1 MWMAAPL
8 LARSERTYVL
18 GYGSLVA
25 GPGHQLAARRLV
37 HAKGLRRTWNVAMDN
52 RLTLEGYKYYVDP
65 DTGER
70 PSIFVTFLNVVQD
83 PASTIN
89 GVIVP
94 VDTHELQSLNERE
107 RNYDRVD
114 VTERIVEPVDGSVWA
129 YVGSVAA
136 RERYEQGFRGGTAV
150 VDAAYYASV
159 RSQFR
164 RLGEGPHSEFR
175 RSTDEPRCPV
185 RRLRRLDV

>member
-1 MWMAAPL
+1 
-8 LARSERTYVL
+8 
-18 GYGSLVA
+18 
-25 GPGHQLAARRLV
+25 
-37 HAKGLRRTWNVAMDN
+37 MDN

-70 PSIFVTFLNVVQD
+70 PSIFVTFLNVVED
-83 PASTIN
+83 LTSTIN
-89 GVIVP
+89 GVILP
-94 VDTHELQSLNERE
+94 VDTHDLQSLDERE

-129 YVGSVAA
+129 YVGSDAA
-136 RERYEQGFRGGTAV
+136 RERYEEGLRRGTALI
-150 VDAAYYASV
+150 DAAYYESV

-164 RLGEGPHSEFR
+164 WLGEGPYSEFTS
-175 RSTDEPRCPV
+175 STDGPSCPM

>member
-1 MWMAAPL
+1 M
-8 LARSERTYVL
+8 YVF

-25 GPGHQLAARRLV
+25 GAGRELASRRLL
-37 HAKGLRRTWNVAMDN
+37 HAEGLRRTWNVSMDN

-70 PSIFVTFLNVVQD
+70 PSIFVTFLNVVEESS
-83 PASTIN
+83 STIN
-89 GVIVP
+89 GVILP
-94 VDTHELQSLNERE
+94 VDTHDLQSLNERE

-136 RERYEQGFRGGTAV
+136 RERYEEGVRRGTAV
-150 VDAAYYASV
+150 VDAAYYSSV

-164 RLGEGPHSEFR
+164 RMGEAVYGEFIG
-175 RSTDEPRCPV
+175 STDEPGCPV
-185 RRLRRLDV
+185 RRLRRRDL